1 MESVSMFWLLA
12 SFVILLFIIGVYSL
26 LVTRNLLRILIG
38 MEILTKGVTLLLV
51 AAGYLTGQVNVIQP
65 VIITMIV
72 VEVVIIA
79 VAAGV
84 VIAAYRNNGTVNV
97 SALRNLKG

>member
-1 MESVSMFWLLA
+1 MENMFWIMM
-12 SFVILLFIIGVYSL
+12 SFVILLFIIGIYAL
-26 LVTRNLLRILIG
+26 FATRNLLRILIG

-51 AAGYLTGQVNVIQP
+51 AAGYLTGRVNVIQP
-65 VIITMIV
+65 IIITMIV

-84 VIAAYRNNGTVNV
+84 VIAAYRRNGTIDIR
-97 SALRNLKG
+97 ALRNLKG

>member
-1 MESVSMFWLLA
+1 MEFWILT
-12 SFVILLFIIGVYSL
+12 SFVILLFIIGIYSL
-26 LVTRNLLRILIG
+26 LATRNLLRILIG

-51 AAGYLTGQVNVIQP
+51 AAGYLTGRTNVIQP

-84 VIAAYRNNGTVNV
+84 VIAAYRKNGTINIRE
-97 SALRNLKG
+97 LRNLKG

>member
-1 MESVSMFWLLA
+1 MENGSLFWVIA
-12 SFVILLFIIGVYSL
+12 SFVILLFITGIYSL

-51 AAGYLTGQVNVIQP
+51 AAGYLTGRTNVIQP

-84 VIAAYRNNGTVNV
+84 VIAAYRRNGTIDIRE
-97 SALRNLKG
+97 LRNLKG

>member
-1 MESVSMFWLLA
+1 MEIMSMFWVLA
-12 SFVILLFIIGVYSL
+12 SFVILLFIIGIYYL

-51 AAGYLTGQVNVIQP
+51 AAGYLTGRTNIIQP
-65 VIITMIV
+65 IIITMIV

-84 VIAAYRNNGTVNV
+84 VIAAYRSNGTVNIR
-97 SALRNLKG
+97 SLRNLKG

>member
-1 MESVSMFWLLA
+1 MESISMFWLLA
-12 SFVILLFIIGVYSL
+12 SFVILLSIIGIYAL
-26 LVTRNLLRILIG
+26 LATRNLLRILIG
-38 MEILTKGVTLLLV
+38 MEILTKGVTLLLI

-84 VIAAYRNNGTVNV
+84 VIAAYRGNGTVDV
-97 SALRNLKG
+97 RSLRNLKG

>member
-1 MESVSMFWLLA
+1 MENMFWVMA
-12 SFVILLFIIGVYSL
+12 SFVILLFVIGIYAL
-26 LVTRNLLRILIG
+26 LATRNLLRILIG
-38 MEILTKGVTLLLV
+38 MEILTKGATLLLV
-51 AAGYLTGQVNVIQP
+51 AAGYLTGRTNVIQP

-84 VIAAYRNNGTVNV
+84 VIAAYRRNGTINIRE
-97 SALRNLKG
+97 LRNLKG

>member
-1 MESVSMFWLLA
+1 MENGSLFWVIA
-12 SFVILLFIIGVYSL
+12 SFVILLFITGIYSL

-51 AAGYLTGQVNVIQP
+51 AAGYLTGRTNVIQP

-84 VIAAYRNNGTVNV
+84 VIAAYRRNGTINIRE
-97 SALRNLKG
+97 LRNLKG

>member
-1 MESVSMFWLLA
+1 MFWLLA
-12 SFVILLFIIGVYSL
+12 TFVLLLFITGVYCL
-26 LVTRNLLRILIG
+26 FATRNLLRILIG

-51 AAGYLTGQVNVIQP
+51 AAGYVTGRVNVIQP
-65 VIITMIV
+65 IVITMIV

-84 VIAAYRNNGTVNV
+84 VIAAYRSNGTVNIRE
-97 SALRNLKG
+97 LRNLKG

>member
-1 MESVSMFWLLA
+1 MESVSMFWILA
-12 SFVILLFIIGVYSL
+12 SVVILLFIIGIYAL
-26 LVTRNLLRILIG
+26 LATRNLLRVLIG

-51 AAGYLTGQVNVIQP
+51 AAGYLTGRVNFIQP

-79 VAAGV
+79 VAAGI
-84 VIAAYRNNGTVNV
+84 VIASYRSNGTIDIR
-97 SALRNLKG
+97 ALRKLKG

>member
-1 MESVSMFWLLA
+1 MESISLFWMLVSFA
-12 SFVILLFIIGVYSL
+12 VLLFISGIYCIL
-26 LVTRNLLRILIG
+26 ATRNLLRILLG

-51 AAGYLTGQVNVIQP
+51 AAGYLTGRSNVIQP
-65 VIITMIV
+65 IIITMIV

-84 VIAAYRNNGTVNV
+84 VIAAYRKNGTVNIRE
-97 SALRNLKG
+97 LQNLKG

>member
-1 MESVSMFWLLA
+1 MEFWVMT
-12 SFVILLFIIGVYSL
+12 SFVILLFIIGIYAL
-26 LVTRNLLRILIG
+26 LATRNLLRILIG

-51 AAGYLTGQVNVIQP
+51 AAGYLTGRVNVIQP

-84 VIAAYRNNGTVNV
+84 VIAAYRKNGTIDIRE
-97 SALRNLKG
+97 LRNLKG

>member
-1 MESVSMFWLLA
+1 MESLHMFWLLA

-51 AAGYLTGQVNVIQP
+51 AAGYMTGQANVIQP

-84 VIAAYRNNGTVNV
+84 VIAAYRNNGTVDV
-97 SALRNLKG
+97 RALRNLKG

>member
-1 MESVSMFWLLA
+1 MFWRLA
-12 SFVILLFIIGVYSL
+12 FFVIILFIIGIYAL

-51 AAGYLTGQVNVIQP
+51 AAGYFTGRTNIIQP

-72 VEVVIIA
+72 VEVVMIA

-84 VIAAYRNNGTVNV
+84 VIAAYRSNGTVDVRN
-97 SALRNLKG
+97 LRNLKG

>member
-1 MESVSMFWLLA
+1 MGSVSMFWLLA

-26 LVTRNLLRILIG
+26 LVTRNLLRVLIG

-51 AAGYLTGQVNVIQP
+51 AAGYITGQVNVIQP

-97 SALRNLKG
+97 GALRNLKG

>member
-1 MESVSMFWLLA
+1 
-12 SFVILLFIIGVYSL
+12 VILLFITGIYSL

-51 AAGYLTGQVNVIQP
+51 AAGYLTSRVNVIQP

-84 VIAAYRNNGTVNV
+84 VIAAYRRNGTINIRE
-97 SALRNLKG
+97 LRNLKG

>member
-1 MESVSMFWLLA
+1 MFWLLA